1 MRRYNFDT
9 IPCMAAGYGVHAES
23 KKSAW
28 SKAYNL
34 ARKNGYMGKLTFRD
48 MMKCPKLNYNH
59 RGYECAVCHD
69 KRLTNEVHFGE

>member
-1 MRRYNFDT
+1 MKRYQVET
-9 IPCMAAGYGVHAES
+9 KPRMAAGYGVHAES

-48 MMKCPKLNYNH
+48 MMKCPKYNS
-59 RGYECAVCHD
+59 RGGYGCDIC
-69 KRLTNEVHFGE
+69 T